1 MADEIEVQASTETAG
16 VNTDINDWSDIAID
30 EPSVSESENA
40 LSPEATESP
49 TPEVDKANQA
59 ELTEGEADK
68 AKANPAETKEAD
80 QLILK
85 YMGEEKAVS
94 REEAV
99 TLAQKGMDYDRQ
111 RQKMDEISAEKAK
124 LEKSISLFDR
134 IAKQQGFAGVDAL
147 ADETEASILANEQGI
162 DITIAREKVAVEREK
177 REVAAEKERMAAE
190 RAEKDTTALEAKKEE
205 ERKEKDI
212 LAFTTSFPDV
222 KPSDIPAEVWKAVG
236 KGESLV
242 SAYRDYKSQQE
253 ITELKTKLKNTENKQ
268 RTTGSMS
275 TAGNKVNSDPWLA
288 DLEARL

>member
-177 REVAAEKERMAAE
+177 REVAAEKERMAQE